1 MQATEFWE
9 VLLYG
14 VVIGLMLGMLMRWI
28 GKKLFRGRIGQKR
41 GSTKNKDAGN
51 SDFEAR

>member
-14 VVIGLMLGMLMRWI
+14 VVIGLVLGMLMRWI
-28 GKKLFRGRIGQKR
+28 GKKLLRGRIIQKR
-41 GSTKNKDAGN
+41 GSTENKDAGT
-51 SDFEAR
+51 SDVEAR